1 MVQVRAIVK
10 KIFGEYS
17 MWILF
22 AVMYLC
28 AGFFI
33 PTLLSTENFQNVLIQ
48 GTVIGILSIAMAFAF
63 LIGEVDLSVV
73 AVAGFAPL
81 MGLFAMN
88 LFGIPAIA
96 AFILTLLVGA
106 GVGFYNGFMMEKL
119 GVPSLVQTV
128 VTWWILSGIVL
139 VLTEGETKA
148 VLSSEWRWVG
158 NGFIGPVRALL
169 VFFVLFVIIMWV
181 FARHTKT
188 GLRIYLT
195 GGNRTS
201 AQAAGIP
208 TSKIRILAFVL
219 SGTISAFAGYT
230 LAARLGGISARFG
243 TEWLALALAAPVISG
258 VSLTGGRGNLINVVG
273 GAFIVM
279 IIVTIIRLAG
289 IGGFYYDL
297 SQGLLVFFAMLIDI
311 ARRKVMGIKW

>member
-1 MVQVRAIVK
+1 MVQAKALVK
-10 KIFGEYS
+10 RIFGEYS

-22 AVMYLC
+22 AAMYLC
-28 AGFFI
+28 AGFLI
-33 PTLLSTENFQNVLIQ
+33 PTLLSIENFQNVMIQ
-48 GTVIGILSIAMAFAF
+48 GTVIGILSVAMTFAF

-73 AVAGFAPL
+73 AIAGFAPL

-88 LFGIPAIA
+88 LFGLPAIA

-119 GVPSLVQTV
+119 GIPSLVQTV

-148 VLSSEWRWVG
+148 VLSLEWRWVG
-158 NGFIGPVRALL
+158 NGFIGPIRAIL
-169 VFFVLFVIIMWV
+169 VFFAIFVVIVWL

-195 GGNRTS
+195 GGNRNS

-208 TSKIRILAFVL
+208 TTRIRILAFML
-219 SGTISAFAGYT
+219 SGLISAFAGYT

-258 VSLTGGRGNLINVVG
+258 VSLTGGRGNIINVVG

-279 IIVTIIRLAG
+279 VIVTIIRLAG

-297 SQGLLVFFAMLIDI
+297 SQGLLVFFAMFIDVV
-311 ARRKVMGIKW
+311 RRRIMGIK